1 MKLNSVASYIK
12 DKLLTA
18 TREEAERMLEALG
31 FDRAQTGAYKTVY
44 KKEGCE
50 FVVKF
55 MDSIKYNGVDDRW
68 NQKEMRGIPE
78 LDKFRAP
85 QSKVFE
91 GKEIVFVFQEKI
103 PLATNANWDAMGR
116 ANKKIYSF
124 IDRTE
129 ADFYGTDLHGGNCGI
144 HRQLGLVYF
153 DGL

>member
-18 TREEAERMLEALG
+18 TYEEAERMLEALG
-31 FDRAQTGAYKTVY
+31 FDRARTGAYKTVY

-55 MDSIKYNGVDDRW
+55 MADKQYNGKSGRW

-78 LDKFRAP
+78 LDRFRAP

-91 GKEIVFVFQEKI
+91 GKGVAFVFQEKI
-103 PLATNANWDAMGR
+103 PMPTSVNWDSMRR

-124 IDRTE
+124 IDKTQGN
-129 ADFYGTDLHGGNCGI
+129 FCGTDLHGGNCGI
-144 HRQLGLVYF
+144 HRQLGLVFF